1 MGYQMK
7 DDNEGADEKSLAAE
21 EEHKELI
28 DPDGVKEP
36 KFDKDD
42 ITTVPIG
49 DGTEMTVDQ
58 ILDPL
63 LDERNGQLILG
74 RSSTAHKR
82 WGKRGTLE
90 IGAVGEH
97 QDKGEDFFGRKVLMD
112 AAFPHITF
120 ICGKR
125 GSGKSYTL
133 GLFAE
138 ELVRSQI
145 GVGIVLVDP
154 IGIFWSMKQANES
167 RSEIEML
174 SRWGLSPHEFPEA
187 RVFATE
193 GSVKEGRTP
202 ADFAFSIAVGEMTAE
217 DWCEVYDVNRFKTQG
232 LLIGTAIDKVR
243 GGYQS
248 LREGRIVNVPGRGNR
263 YSIGDIVECIQSS
276 LNLTS
281 KSSGFTP
288 QTRRSIIARFN
299 ASAGWGIFSVEGTH
313 LRDIISPNRIS
324 ILDVSDP
331 RLGDAKR
338 SLIAGIL
345 ARKILSGRI
354 YSARMEDRENYDEM
368 DPKLIPVTWLLIDEA
383 HIILPHNRQT
393 PATDALIEY
402 AKQGRR
408 PGCALVLA
416 TQRPAATND
425 DILSQVDMLIG
436 HNLAL
441 EDDMTALRRR
451 VPAKLPPE
459 FANSDFIRAIPVG
472 TAIIADQRTQQRSFL
487 LRLRPRMSHH
497 SGSSAMPK
505 ALTDPGSRSRNT
517 YKPSPSVTDIHPV
530 GEPTPPPEEDE
541 ILTPDTSHEDHLK
554 GPEVIE
560 EIGSDG
566 TKDGTEIKRGEGPF
580 PGVAWGS
587 TVLLQN
593 HTQDELKEMMEGIPS
608 GTDLILFS
616 RTPPAKYPLGKSPNL
631 RSAFWLSS
639 TPAEGSIA
647 PTGLQ
652 DLSSEASR
660 ALKETRPCIMILD
673 GIEYLY
679 LNNGLNPVQR
689 LLETLHEKIFMGK
702 HILILRVEEGLEESF
717 LETLSLEMDHIITS
731 VDDWKVEGSIG
742 DAEPSREGKI
752 RGTLDRPDLERM
764 CKVLGLPTEGDEDE
778 LIRRILEYGE
788 VIEGHPGTPKD
799 ECAVNDRLVTIIE
812 EAKETREENEHLR
825 NRLEALESRIRVPPG
840 EERKGQKRRT
850 VIIWE
855 KEKDQEGL
863 RKALGDLIKEVTKLK
878 KTLGEKTVK
887 DARSDGS
894 GMDPAVMSLLKKVEE
909 ERWDSLN
916 RLKELEVQLRSG
928 LKGLKE
934 ERDKGAEPS
943 TTLTPDTTKSK
954 KKGSKPRESIKDQ
967 KKLLPE
973 ARTKKIKKPKARVVK
988 KGVIG
993 IIVHPRIGVV
1003 EARAVAKKTIR
1014 RSLLRG
1020 PREHVEE
1027 IVPIYLPILRYL
1039 VSYKGRLF
1047 SGVKDGDIFIDG
1059 ILGEVIESAKGGMER
1074 SNGMPTLLS
1083 MTDLERRIFMSVK
1096 GGKREDTAIAR
1107 RAGLKV
1113 SHVRRCLTSLSKKGI
1128 VRKETTE
1135 GNINFYSLATEI
1147 YLPPRPW
1154 THDTHIHPTRS
1165 EGIED
1170 PLVDPILS
1178 DKDGVRMIGLLKDV
1192 DIIQSDTVHY
1202 PYFGVKIVGEGRERW
1217 IGVDAVSGK
1226 IDQGMASEMKRVVN
1240 TALSERD

>member
-1 MGYQMK
+1 MK
-7 DDNEGADEKSLAAE
+7 DDIEGADEESFADEKLCQ
-21 EEHKELI
+21 ELI
-28 DPDGVKEP
+28 DPDGVNEP
-36 KFDKDD
+36 KFSKEDVKV
-42 ITTVPIG
+42 VPIG
-49 DGTEMTVDQ
+49 DGNEMTINQV
-58 ILDPL
+58 LDPL
-63 LDERNGQLILG
+63 LDERGRQLILG
-74 RSSTAHKR
+74 RSSSAHKR

-97 QDKGEDFFGRKVLMD
+97 QEKGEDFFGRKVLMD

-174 SRWGLSPHEFPEA
+174 SKWGLSPHEFPEA

-232 LLIGTAIDKVR
+232 LLIGTAIDKVKS
-243 GGYQS
+243 GYQS

-263 YSIGDIVECIQSS
+263 YSIGDIVECIQTSM
-276 LNLTS
+276 NLTS

-299 ASAGWGIFSVEGTH
+299 ASAGWGIFSVEGTD
-313 LRDIISPNRIS
+313 LRDMISPNRIS

-338 SLIAGIL
+338 SLITGIL

-393 PATDALIEY
+393 PATDALVEY

-505 ALTDPGSRSRNT
+505 ALTDPGSRTRNT
-517 YKPSPSVTDIHPV
+517 YKPSYSVIDTHPV
-530 GEPTPPPEEDE
+530 GEPTPSPEEDE
-541 ILTPDTSHEDHLK
+541 VLTPDIPDEDHLK
-554 GPEVIE
+554 GPD
-560 EIGSDG
+560 EIAVDVVSDD
-566 TKDGTEIKRGEGPF
+566 TREDMDVNRGEDPF
-580 PGVAWGS
+580 PGIGWGS

-593 HTQDELKEMMEGIPS
+593 HTQDELKEMLEGTPS
-608 GTDLILFS
+608 GTDLVLFS

-660 ALKETRPCIMILD
+660 ALKEARPCIMVLD

-717 LETLSLEMDHIITS
+717 LETLSLEMDHVITS
-731 VDDWKVEGSIG
+731 VDEWKG
-742 DAEPSREGKI
+742 DDTVVDVEPSPEENI
-752 RGTLDRPDLERM
+752 AGTLDRPDLERM
-764 CKVLGLPTEGDEDE
+764 CNVLGLPTEGDEDE
-778 LIRRILEYGE
+778 LIKRILEYGE
-788 VIEGHPGTPKD
+788 VIEGHPDTPEEKG
-799 ECAVNDRLVTIIE
+799 AVNDQLVTIID

-825 NRLEALESRIRVPPG
+825 DRLEALESQIGEAPPEKIKGKRV
-840 EERKGQKRRT
+840 KT
-850 VIIWE
+850 VIVWE
-855 KEKDQEGL
+855 KDGNQDEL
-863 RKALGDLIKEVTKLK
+863 RRALGDLIKEVTGLK
-878 KTLGEKTVK
+878 NTLEERAAKEVRAGV
-887 DARSDGS
+887 S
-894 GMDPAVMSLLKKVEE
+894 GIDPAVMGLLKKVEE
-909 ERWDSLN
+909 DRWDSLN

-928 LKGLKE
+928 LKRLKDDRKKKPEPPKTIPADTTRNKKKVAGPKKQVE
-934 ERDKGAEPS
+934 ER
-943 TTLTPDTTKSK
+943 
-954 KKGSKPRESIKDQ
+954 

-973 ARTKKIKKPKARVVK
+973 ARTKTIKKPKARVVK
-988 KGVIG
+988 KGVVG
-993 IIVHPRIGVV
+993 VIVHPRIGVV
-1003 EARAVAKKTIR
+1003 EARAVAKKTIKR
-1014 RSLLRG
+1014 KMLRG
-1020 PREHVEE
+1020 PRELVEE
-1027 IVPIYLPILRYL
+1027 IIPIYLPIQRYL
-1039 VSYKGRLF
+1039 VSYKGKLF
-1047 SGVKDGDIFIDG
+1047 SGMKEGDIFMDG
-1059 ILGEVIESAKGGMER
+1059 ILGEVIGSAKGGMER
-1074 SNGMPTLLS
+1074 SNGMPTLLT

-1096 GGKREDTAIAR
+1096 GGKREDTIIAK
-1107 RAGLKV
+1107 RANLKV
-1113 SHVRRCLTSLSKKGI
+1113 SQVRRCLTSLSKKGI

-1135 GNINFYSLATEI
+1135 GNINFYSLAPEI
-1147 YLPPRPW
+1147 HLPHKPW
-1154 THDTHIHPTRS
+1154 TRDTHIHPTLS

-1170 PLVDPILS
+1170 TLVDPILS
-1178 DKDGVRMIGLLKDV
+1178 DKDGIRMIGLLGEADV
-1192 DIIQSDTVHY
+1192 IQSDTVHY

-1226 IDQGMASEMKRVVN
+1226 IDKGMASEMKTVVKG
-1240 TALSERD
+1240 ALSKRD